1 VSGATV
7 WRSLSGWLAAQLPC
21 VTAPLMMLVTL
32 RCMRTPRPLMNYA
45 QNDERWCRMVETLGG
60 L

>member
-1 VSGATV
+1 MTAG
-7 WRSLSGWLAAQLPC
+7 
-21 VTAPLMMLVTL
+21 VTMFVTL

-45 QNDERWCRMVETLGG
+45 QNGEFWCRMVETLGG